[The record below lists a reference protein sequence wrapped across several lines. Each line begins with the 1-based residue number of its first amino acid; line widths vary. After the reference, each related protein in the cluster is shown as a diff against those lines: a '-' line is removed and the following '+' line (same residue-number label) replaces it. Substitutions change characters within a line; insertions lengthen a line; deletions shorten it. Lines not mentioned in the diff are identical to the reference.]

1 MSIKLLTKFL
11 LWRVRWILNLVLRA
25 NFFLKIFLYHDIY
38 VFILA
43 LVLFILE
50 QSKNFNKKK

>member
-25 NFFLKIFLYHDIY
+25 NFFLKKILYHDIY